1 MLDYTKA
8 AIKQVGE
15 DFKKVDLARNI
26 ITQIIYLLYL
36 VYAMIFDNVIFAVNI
51 TLFVL
56 SAAYFAFFM
65 FVTVRETKKEVHKV
79 VKTIYTRCKQI
90 IKLFTLGVMLYG
102 VWLTTENVTPLSVIL
117 SALMI
122 VGWVLQIVFEILIK
136 FFTKRINL
144 LLEGL
149 EADYENMTKPARTV
163 GNFFK
168 KITGNEVE
176 EKEPSKARLL
186 LDKKVEEAKAE
197 KKNAK
202 LEKKYLKKQAKIE
215 EKERKKQE
223 RLQKKAA
230 KNGTAIEEVAVTKR

>member
-1 MLDYTKA
+1 MLYYT
-8 AIKQVGE
+8 
-15 DFKKVDLARNI
+15 I
-26 ITQIIYLLYL
+26 I
-36 VYAMIFDNVIFAVNI
+36 
-51 TLFVL
+51 
-56 SAAYFAFFM
+56 
-65 FVTVRETKKEVHKV
+65 TKKEVHKV

-149 EADYENMTKPARTV
+149 EADYENMTKSARTV

>member
-15 DFKKVDLARNI
+15 DFKKVDFARNI

-36 VYAMIFDNVIFAVNI
+36 VYAMIFDNGIFAVNI

-163 GNFFK
+163 GSFFK